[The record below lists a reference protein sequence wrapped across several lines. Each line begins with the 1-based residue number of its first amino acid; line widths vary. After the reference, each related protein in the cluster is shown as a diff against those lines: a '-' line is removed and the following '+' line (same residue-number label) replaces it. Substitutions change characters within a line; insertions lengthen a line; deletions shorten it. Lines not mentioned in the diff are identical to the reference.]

1 MTCSYATKRNWQLL
15 FVTKECDCARNVAK
29 IDTVL
34 RKITSSSRNTAV
46 SSRVDSDLHASTRH
60 CSTGSTR
67 LSTTSHTR
75 KPRTDCGTQSD
86 QHALAVTAPHVS
98 PHAIE
103 PRTGLQLV
111 QCNFAKKNNKRRTS
125 SIQTLSRRRCI
136 FCNTLTCLQ
145 WAELVLFPLTVE
157 STGVHSCVTST
168 NLPEL
173 SPNASSHLLWLT
185 CKQMWLEMKQLRYFS
200 VRYSDFNMD
209 SLRKEWRGWWRKITF
224 PCKLSPFAAFRPAM
238 SNPRPECGPV

>member
-125 SIQTLSRRRCI
+125 SIQTLSR
-136 FCNTLTCLQ
+136 TPLHLLQ
-145 WAELVLFPLTVE
+145 
-157 STGVHSCVTST
+157 HT
-168 NLPEL
+168 NLL
-173 SPNASSHLLWLT
+173 
-185 CKQMWLEMKQLRYFS
+185 
-200 VRYSDFNMD
+200 
-209 SLRKEWRGWWRKITF
+209 
-224 PCKLSPFAAFRPAM
+224 AM
-238 SNPRPECGPV
+238 SWVSSFPPHRRVNRCPLLRDVNELTGAIAECVLPPAVVDLQANVTWDEATEIFFSSLQRFQYGLAPKGMTGLVAENNISMQTIAICCV